1 MPEEKRRF
9 RGALGAF
16 LGAVAVAVIAGV
28 LVAGAITPVVAMTG
42 MGFSSAIGLFENLPN
57 YIKPGPLSQ
66 TSSVYGVDDDGSQVL
81 LASFFQQNRE
91 SVGWDAV
98 SQYVKD
104 AAVATEDPR
113 FYEHGGLDVQSS
125 ARALVGNFASG
136 GVKSGASTI
145 AQQYVKNILVQRAEA
160 MADPVQRKA
169 AYADATATTIDRKLR
184 EMKLAIGLEKEV
196 SKDDILLGYLNI
208 ALFGGRVYGIQSAA
222 KYYFG
227 VSAKDLTLAQAASL
241 VATVNQP
248 EALRIDVPENIPA
261 NQFRRDKDVLASML
275 KAHVITQA
283 AFDEAIAIPVTPD
296 LHPPSTGCQTAV
308 EGAGFFC
315 DYVKR
320 IIQSDPVFGATDEER
335 AHNLDTGGYRIIT
348 SLSMAAQHQASST
361 LDGFVPYSDPRL
373 DLGGTLVTV
382 QPGTGRVLAMVQN
395 KTFSEDP
402 ASDPTT
408 NSAINYNT
416 DYNMG
421 GSTGF
426 QVGSTYKLF
435 TLLAWLNAGH
445 TLNESVNGGNG
456 QTFNQASFRNCEGGH
471 TGRYSPQND
480 AGESGGPAPVLRQFE
495 ESVNNAFIAMSQ
507 KLDACDIRNMATA
520 LGVHRADG
528 QPLQTNITAVLGTNE
543 IAPLTMAAA
552 YAGVVNG
559 GKYCSPVAI
568 DSITDW
574 TGKVIPVPKTKC
586 SQAVDPKV
594 AATALFAM
602 KGVITSGTATPA
614 NPRDGVPHFGKTGTT
629 DNEESIWLV
638 GGTTKF
644 VTASWTGN
652 ISGHVSIRHTTI
664 VGPVS
669 GPVGSGTTRLLMWK
683 AFYSGWADNYG
694 GDDFPMPR

>member
-1 MPEEKRRF
+1 MLEEKRRF
-9 RGALGAF
+9 GGALGA
-16 LGAVAVAVIAGV
+16 LMGAVAVAIVAGV

-42 MGFSSAIGLFENLPN
+42 MGFSSAVGLFENLPN

-66 TSSVYGVDDDGSQVL
+66 TSSVYGVNDDGSKVL
-81 LASFFQQNRE
+81 LASFFRQNRE

-104 AAVATEDPR
+104 ATVATEDPR
-113 FYEHGGLDVQSS
+113 YYEHGGLDVQSS

-136 GVKSGASTI
+136 EVKSGASTI

-160 MADPVQRKA
+160 ITDADERKA
-169 AYADATATTIDRKLR
+169 AYEEATATTIDRKLR
-184 EMKLAIGLEKEV
+184 EMRFAIGLEKEF

-208 ALFGGRVYGIQSAA
+208 ALFGGRVYGIESAA

-275 KAHVITQA
+275 KAHVVTQA
-283 AFDEAIAIPVTPD
+283 DYDAAIATPVTPD
-296 LHPPSTGCQTAV
+296 LHPPSTGCQTAID
-308 EGAGFFC
+308 GAGFFC

-320 IIQSDPVFGATDEER
+320 IIQSDPIFGATEEER
-335 AHNLDTGGYRIIT
+335 ARNLDTGGYQIIT
-348 SLSMAAQHQASST
+348 SLNMAAQHQAFST
-361 LDGFVPYSDPRL
+361 VNGFVPYSHPRL
-373 DLGGTLVTV
+373 DLGGSLVTV
-382 QPGTGRVLAMVQN
+382 EPSTGRVLSMAQN

-402 ASDPTT
+402 ESDPTT

-435 TLLAWLNAGH
+435 TLLAWLKAGH

-480 AGESGGPAPVLRQFE
+480 AGESGGNASVLLQFE

-507 KLDACDIRNMATA
+507 KLDACDIRDVATS

-528 QPLQTNITAVLGTNE
+528 GPLQTNITAVLGTNE

-552 YAGVVNG
+552 YAGVANG
-559 GKYCSPVAI
+559 GKFCTPVAI
-568 DSITDW
+568 DSMTDW
-574 TGKVIPVPKTKC
+574 TGKVIDVPKSTC
-586 SQAVDPKV
+586 TQVIDPKI

-638 GGTTKF
+638 GGTSNY

-652 ISGHVSIRHTTI
+652 ISGHVSIRRTPITGPESGTI
-664 VGPVS
+664 Y
-669 GPVGSGTTRLLMWK
+669 SGTTRLLMWK
-683 AFYSGWADNYG
+683 AFYAGWADNYG
-694 GDDFPMPR
+694 GNDFPMPR